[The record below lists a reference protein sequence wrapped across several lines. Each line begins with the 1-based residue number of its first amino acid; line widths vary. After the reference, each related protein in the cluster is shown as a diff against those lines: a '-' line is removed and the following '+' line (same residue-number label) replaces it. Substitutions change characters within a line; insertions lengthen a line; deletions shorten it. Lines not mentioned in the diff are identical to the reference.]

1 MILSP
6 LAHSPVRPF
15 APAAGVLLTF
25 GMGLF
30 FIVFD
35 FCSRRYAARV
45 HHAATIA
52 TAHHATDRE
61 KIRGRHAFVAM
72 VRDRANGCV
81 FVTDSER
88 FEYML
93 ALRQHW
99 QRGW

>member
-1 MILSP
+1 LTPAPPLPPLPLS
-6 LAHSPVRPF
+6 L
-15 APAAGVLLTF
+15 AAGVLLTF

-72 VRDRANGCV
+72 VRWHLG
-81 FVTDSER
+81 
-88 FEYML
+88 
-93 ALRQHW
+93 
-99 QRGW
+99 RGRNSLKKCCWIGGAYSVLC